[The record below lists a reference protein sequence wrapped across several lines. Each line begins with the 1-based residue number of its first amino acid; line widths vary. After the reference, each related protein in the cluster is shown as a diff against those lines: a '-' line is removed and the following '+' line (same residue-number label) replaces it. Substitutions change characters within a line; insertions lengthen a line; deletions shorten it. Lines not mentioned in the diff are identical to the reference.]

1 MLNSFNNRQNGFNN
15 KLSVIS
21 YITKEN
27 IKTQR
32 NFEINQHKNTNI
44 QNNSE
49 IKEHYN
55 TNIQN
60 SYEINEHNN
69 TTYHPYASTE

>member
-21 YITKEN
+21 NITKEN
-27 IKTQR
+27 IKTQS

-49 IKEHYN
+49 INEHNY

-60 SYEINEHNN
+60 NSEINEHSN
-69 TTYHPYASTE
+69 TTYYPYASTE

>member
-1 MLNSFNNRQNGFNN
+1 MLNSFNNRQNDFNN

-21 YITKEN
+21 YIKKEN
-27 IKTQR
+27 IKTQK

-44 QNNSE
+44 QNNSQ
-49 IKEHYN
+49 IKEHYY

-60 SYEINEHNN
+60 ISEINEHNN
-69 TTYHPYASTE
+69 TTYCAYASTE